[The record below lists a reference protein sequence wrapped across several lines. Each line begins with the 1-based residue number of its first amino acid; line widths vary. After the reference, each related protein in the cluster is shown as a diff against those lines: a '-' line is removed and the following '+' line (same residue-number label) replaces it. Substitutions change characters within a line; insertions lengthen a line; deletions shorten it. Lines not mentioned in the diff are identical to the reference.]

1 MSTATPKQPACS
13 TASDA
18 TVQRAQPA
26 APAASR
32 TASHLSVVPPL
43 LASDAPCAPPLPVLE
58 AAGATF
64 DRIAAELCAIAFSR
78 IDNYLSVGEGG
89 AIQAKTFEQ
98 IKRQPGGATSL
109 AAIRKIKEH
118 SRITRSK
125 DGETI
130 YTESRI
136 EYELYDKQAALWRLI
151 ELRGD
156 KPADTVE
163 HSGVIIM
170 KPDQMAKPKDA
181 GKKAHE

>member
-1 MSTATPKQPACS
+1 
-13 TASDA
+13 
-18 TVQRAQPA
+18 
-26 APAASR
+26 
-32 TASHLSVVPPL
+32 
-43 LASDAPCAPPLPVLE
+43 LE

-78 IDNYLSVGEGG
+78 IDDYMSVGEGG
-89 AIQAKTFEQ
+89 TIQAKTFEQ
-98 IKRQPGGATSL
+98 IGRQPGGPASL
-109 AAIRKIKEH
+109 AAVRKIKEH
-118 SRITRSK
+118 SRVSKSK

-130 YTESRI
+130 YTESRV

-170 KPDQMAKPKDA
+170 KPDRMTKPKET